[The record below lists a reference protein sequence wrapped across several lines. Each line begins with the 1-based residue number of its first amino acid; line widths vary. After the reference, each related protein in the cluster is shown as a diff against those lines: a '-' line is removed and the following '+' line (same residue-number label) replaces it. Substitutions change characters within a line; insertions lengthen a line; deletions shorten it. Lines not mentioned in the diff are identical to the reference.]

1 MHEMVRESWM
11 RFNEPLE
18 GIVNFM
24 YLDVKG
30 WVSTGMGNK
39 IDETV
44 RPNSAPSAAERQAS
58 LRLANQLNWYDQS
71 TGAAASPAEV
81 AAAWDAVK
89 DRIAQSE
96 NVRAALLFVARGEAP
111 LGIVYQTDAA
121 AEPNDLHFGADAQM
135 ERFRAFLDTISPDD
149 FEARGEQP

>member
-39 IDETV
+39 IDV
-44 RPNSAPSAAERQAS
+44 RHPCGWP
-58 LRLANQLNWYDQS
+58 
-71 TGAAASPAEV
+71 
-81 AAAWDAVK
+81 
-89 DRIAQSE
+89 
-96 NVRAALLFVARGEAP
+96 
-111 LGIVYQTDAA
+111 
-121 AEPNDLHFGADAQM
+121 
-135 ERFRAFLDTISPDD
+135 IS
-149 FEARGEQP
+149 